1 MDHCTTCL
9 HRQTCPC
16 GASSSK
22 MTVMAAQM
30 TPGSARMLRQ
40 QAPTAMQVHRAGC
53 RLQPSVHRLH
63 RRTQRTIVRA
73 AETQDKQAEK
83 KEKLVE
89 NFKKGGLDKST
100 AQRVLD
106 MWKQTGASDE
116 EGLKK
121 LLVRRSLT
129 QALTIVIQTG
139 LDAGAHMAPS
149 VSRDSWAQPRASRC
163 TTSGALA
170 PHFWAATSVPV
181 SYSTCSRWAR

>member
-1 MDHCTTCL
+1 
-9 HRQTCPC
+9 
-16 GASSSK
+16 
-22 MTVMAAQM
+22 MTVMAQQM

-73 AETQDKQAEK
+73 AETQDKQTEK
-83 KEKLVE
+83 KVCLWWRQLTCLDQCTRHPPGSVFSIYTCAVLYAHLCCRSTQLTSNSQSIAVAPPLQEKLVE

-121 LLVRRSLT
+121 LLVRR
-129 QALTIVIQTG
+129 
-139 LDAGAHMAPS
+139 
-149 VSRDSWAQPRASRC
+149 C
-163 TTSGALA
+163 
-170 PHFWAATSVPV
+170 VPV
-181 SYSTCSRWAR
+181 VHISVCT